1 MLKPLDRVRETTT
14 TTGTSDFVCGG
25 ADTGYIAFGTG
36 YADGDRF
43 DYVAALGA
51 QWEVGLGEYDSGSNS
66 VLRIKC
72 HASSNAGAFVSFGA
86 GAKKLW
92 VDHPA
97 IRDAFRKPS
106 KVLISER
113 FI

>member
-1 MLKPLDRVRETTT
+1 MFKPRDRVREQTT

-25 ADTGYIAFGTG
+25 ADVGYDAFGDV

-51 QWEVGLGEYDSGSNS
+51 EWEVALGEYDAGSNS

-72 HASSNAGAFVSFGA
+72 HASSDGGTFVSFAA

-92 VDHPA
+92 VDHA
-97 IRDAFRKPS
+97 AMRDSFRKPS
-106 KVLISER
+106 KVLIAER